1 MRAGLIL
8 LMLMMTMW
16 VAAVAP
22 IDAVDGLEVSF
33 ADGRVTIIADQ
44 VPLRAILD
52 EWSKLGDTEFVNS
65 DADTGSLQLAAQPLQ
80 IQLVDVPEAD
90 ALRILLRDVAGFIA
104 APRPGPLA
112 GTSQYGRVLVMATSR
127 PQAGSAFVPASGRP
141 GLPTAQRGPR
151 VAVPTDGLGA
161 PQGASADQA
170 MEALRRILPQPL
182 DPAQTNQPPASRP
195 QPNADAGTASR
206 PGMPVATTDESAPV
220 FIRRPVR
227 QPDDR

>member
-1 MRAGLIL
+1 MRAGLVV
-8 LMLMMTMW
+8 LMMTMR
-16 VAAVAP
+16 VAAMAP
-22 IDAVDGLEVSF
+22 IAAVDGLEVSF
-33 ADGRVTIIADQ
+33 ADGRVTVIADQ
-44 VPLRAILD
+44 VPLRTILD
-52 EWSKLGDTEFVNS
+52 EWSRLGDTEFVDS
-65 DADTGSLQLAAQPLQ
+65 DPDSGSLQLAAQPLQ
-80 IQLVDVPEAD
+80 IQLVDVPEAE

-112 GTSQYGRVLVMATSR
+112 GTSRYGRVLVMATSR
-127 PQAGSAFVPASGRP
+127 PQPGNAFVPAPDRP

-161 PQGASADQA
+161 TQGASEDQA

-195 QPNADAGTASR
+195 QPNGAAPTASR
-206 PGMPVATTDESAPV
+206 PGMPVTTTDESPV

-227 QPDDR
+227 PQPDDR

>member
-8 LMLMMTMW
+8 AMMW
-16 VAAVAP
+16 VVAWAP
-22 IDAVDGLEVSF
+22 IDARDGLEVSF
-33 ADGRVTIIADQ
+33 ADGRVTVIADQ

-52 EWSKLGDTEFVNS
+52 EWSRLGDTEFV
-65 DADTGSLQLAAQPLQ
+65 DPGTAAHAQQLAAQPLQ
-80 IQLVDVPEAD
+80 IQLVDVPEAE

-104 APRPGPLA
+104 APRPGNVA
-112 GTSQYGRVLVMATSR
+112 GASRYSRVLVMATSR
-127 PQAGSAFVPASGRP
+127 PQAGSTPAPAASVTP

-151 VAVPTDGLGA
+151 VARPTNGLGA
-161 PQGASADQA
+161 PQGASEDQA

-182 DPAQTNQPPASRP
+182 GQTSQPPTSRP
-195 QPNADAGTASR
+195 QPNAGPSTSPR

-227 QPDDR
+227 PQPDDR